1 MQRRTFLTGTA
12 LGAALAAV
20 PLGAPRTAGAAQGE
34 PAATATARSLN
45 DLQKAIDGAAPGA
58 RIVLADGTY
67 TVPSGSSVKISGKN
81 GTQTAPIT
89 ITAASRGG
97 VVLRGERGF
106 VFDKSSNITV
116 TGFSFRQS
124 TTLEI
129 PATCSRI
136 RLTRNDFQL
145 ADVEG
150 LHWVMV
156 RADDTKVDRNHFHGK
171 STLGVYLCVEGAGG
185 TAMAQRVHI
194 LRNHF
199 SDHTFAGDNGGEPI
213 RLGVSPRALSAAHA
227 TVEYNLFE
235 RCDGDPE
242 AISVKS
248 SDNTVRYNTI
258 RDSAGGIVLRHG
270 NRTRVESNYL
280 LDGKDGLRVYG
291 NDHLIVNNYLAGLT
305 GRALVI
311 GSGSTRDHHSGE
323 SAEERRGNDA
333 CDRAVIVHNTLVRN
347 AETLL
352 GESRTYE
359 PQQVVVADNLLVSDS
374 GKLVDM
380 GATTGFTWQ
389 GNMLWGAAADGNI
402 PAGGYTR
409 RDPGLRQDADGI
421 SRLTAGSPAI
431 GKATLTSP
439 AVTDDIDG
447 HPRGSARDIG
457 ADEYTTAAPLRRPLT
472 AADVGPNAS

>member
-20 PLGAPRTAGAAQGE
+20 PLGAPRRADAAGSAAS
-34 PAATATARSLN
+34 ATAAVSSLH

-58 RIVLADGTY
+58 RIVLADGDY
-67 TVPSGSSVKISGKN
+67 TVPSGGSLKVTGKN
-81 GTQTAPIT
+81 GTQAAPIT

-106 VFDKSSNITV
+106 VFDASSNITV
-116 TGFSFRQS
+116 SGFSFRQS

-129 PATCSRI
+129 PASCSRV
-136 RLTRNDFQL
+136 RLTRNDFRL
-145 ADVEG
+145 ADIAG

-171 STLGVYLCVEGAGG
+171 TTLGVYLCVEGAGG
-185 TAMAQRVHI
+185 TAMAQRAHI

-242 AISVKS
+242 AVSVKS
-248 SDNTVRYNTI
+248 SDNIVRYNTV
-258 RDSAGGIVLRHG
+258 RDSVGGIVLRHG
-270 NRTRVESNYL
+270 NRTRVEGNYL
-280 LDGKDGLRVYG
+280 LGGKDGLRVYG
-291 NDHLIVNNYLAGLT
+291 NDHLIANNYLAGLT
-305 GRALVI
+305 GRALVV
-311 GSGSTRDHHSGE
+311 GGGSTRDHHSGE
-323 SAEERRGNDA
+323 TAEERRGNDA
-333 CDRAVIVHNTLVRN
+333 CDRAVIVHNTLLGN

-352 GESRTYE
+352 GESRTHE
-359 PQQVVVADNLLVSDS
+359 PRQVVVADNLLVGDF
-374 GKLVDM
+374 GKLVAM
-380 GATTGFTWQ
+380 GPTTGFTWQ
-389 GNMLWGAAADGNI
+389 GNMLWGAAADGDI
-402 PAGGYTR
+402 PTGGYTR
-409 RDPGLRQDADGI
+409 RDPALRRGADGI
-421 SRLTAGSPAI
+421 FRLTAGSPAI
-431 GKATLTSP
+431 GRATLARP
-439 AVTDDIDG
+439 AVTEDIDG

-472 AADVGPNAS
+472 AADVGPNAP